1 MRIAPVNAFT
11 PRARLP
17 GLDALLSRRSL
28 SPRLLVEP
36 APAGEDLA
44 AILDAAVCAP
54 DHGDLR
60 PWRFV
65 LVAGEARTRLGE
77 VFARARALREPG
89 VSEAELEKERRK
101 PLRAPLVVLVAAVL
115 DPANTKIRIVDRVLA
130 AGAAAMNILNAAH
143 MLGYAGMWL
152 TGNNSHDPN
161 VKRALGLDPQ
171 DEIVGSLYL
180 GTAGE
185 APKPKDRPRGLDLAI
200 RWERDLTP
208 DGAAPL
214 AGTGR
219 FNF

>member
-1 MRIAPVNAFT
+1 MNAHL
-11 PRARLP
+11 PPARLP
-17 GLDALLSRRSL
+17 GLEALLSRRSL

-36 APAGEDLA
+36 APRGDDLA
-44 AILDAAVCAP
+44 AILDAAVRAP

-65 LVAGEARTRLGE
+65 LVEGEARARLGE
-77 VFARARALREPG
+77 VFARARAIREPG
-89 VSEAELEKERRK
+89 VSEIELEKERRK
-101 PLRAPLVVLVAAVL
+101 PLRAPLLMLVAAVL
-115 DPANTKIRIVDRVLA
+115 DPANAKIRIIDRVLA
-130 AGAAAMNILNAAH
+130 AGAAAMNVMNAAH

-152 TGNNSHDPN
+152 TGDNSHDPN

-180 GTAGE
+180 GTPSE
-185 APKPKDRPRGLDLAI
+185 APKPKQRPQGLDFAI
-200 RWERDLTP
+200 RWQRDLTP
-208 DGAAPL
+208 DGAAPI

>member
-1 MRIAPVNAFT
+1 MNAHL
-11 PRARLP
+11 PPARLP
-17 GLDALLSRRSL
+17 GLEALLSRRSL

-36 APAGEDLA
+36 APGGEDLA
-44 AILDAAVCAP
+44 AILDAAVRAP

-65 LVAGEARTRLGE
+65 LVEGDARARLGE

-101 PLRAPLVVLVAAVL
+101 PLRAPLLMLVAAVL
-115 DPANTKIRIVDRVLA
+115 DPANAKIRIIDRVLA
-130 AGAAAMNILNAAH
+130 AGAAAMNVMNAAH

-152 TGNNSHDPN
+152 TGDNMHDPN
-161 VKRALGLDPQ
+161 VKRALGIDPQ

-180 GTAGE
+180 GTPSE
-185 APKPKDRPRGLDLAI
+185 APKPKQRPHGLDLAI
-200 RWERDLTP
+200 RWQHDLTP
-208 DGAAPL
+208 DGAAPI